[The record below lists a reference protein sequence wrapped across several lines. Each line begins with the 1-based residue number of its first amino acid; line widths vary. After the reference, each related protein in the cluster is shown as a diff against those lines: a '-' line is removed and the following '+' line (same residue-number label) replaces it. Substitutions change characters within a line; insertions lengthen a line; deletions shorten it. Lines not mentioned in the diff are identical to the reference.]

1 MYLIDFFFY
10 SILFLILGMASDLNK
25 FFSPKIRLAIMFV
38 FSIFVVIN
46 SQIIIDT
53 IDIKIIDKIIKYNF
67 LSIIFFSVCIVTL
80 INGTN
85 FIDGNNGNC
94 TGYYILIYLYLF
106 FSSTILELDI
116 TDLFFI
122 QIFISALVVFFI
134 FNLLNH
140 NYLGDNGSYLIGFY
154 SGLFGMLLYSKYSFS
169 SLIIILIFIYPACE
183 VTFSILR
190 KLLEKKSPMSP
201 DKLHL
206 HQIIENSLP
215 KSILGELARNN
226 ITTLIILCLNSLFF
240 ILLFHSD
247 QSKIILIKFISGYI
261 LFYIIFYLVL
271 RNLNLLR
278 KK

>member
-1 MYLIDFFFY
+1 M
-10 SILFLILGMASDLNK
+10 
-25 FFSPKIRLAIMFV
+25 
-38 FSIFVVIN
+38 
-46 SQIIIDT
+46 
-53 IDIKIIDKIIKYNF
+53 
-67 LSIIFFSVCIVTL
+67 SIIFFSVCIVTL